1 MMAWQAE
8 RDAEAIDGAA
18 TRGTVRRRVRLAA
31 PASDGVRSVDVLVH
45 NLSLTGML
53 VECGV
58 PIAVGETIE
67 IDLPEAGPT
76 SAAVLWKSGDF
87 HGCQFDRPIPS
98 AAISAS
104 RLRSPVEAPDPL
116 DLAEIVP
123 APGLHPALRGAIVV
137 GASLGLWGLILSALT
152 LA

>member
-1 MMAWQAE
+1 MMAWQAGL
-8 RDAEAIDGAA
+8 DAEALDGQT

-31 PASDGVRSVDVLVH
+31 SASDGARSVEVLVH
-45 NLSLTGML
+45 NLSQTGVL

-58 PIAVGETIE
+58 SIAVGETIE

-76 SAAVLWKSGDF
+76 SASVLWKSGDF

-104 RLRSPVEAPDPL
+104 RLRSPAEVPEPL

-123 APGLHPALRGAIVV
+123 AAGLHPALRGAIVV
-137 GASLGLWGLILSALT
+137 GASLCLWGLILSALT